1 MFYLPVFPFFDLA
14 PVFPLGAIL
23 FNFLFFT
30 VTIPV
35 EAYILAI
42 RLKFDK
48 RTSIFYSIGINLFSG
63 ALGWLIF
70 FLVEPILPL
79 RLKSDL
85 INVVFFDQFNP
96 SIRPLVVITAFI
108 IFFATFL
115 IKFVLLKLALLSL
128 RYISKPP
135 QPQPTEQPS
144 TRKTSRRTGK
154 LKLQN
159 TNLLTTILIANS
171 LSYSFISLI
180 MLLRTIRTNG

>member
-1 MFYLPVFPFFDLA
+1 MFDLPGFPLFDLA

-63 ALGWLIF
+63 TLGWLVF
-70 FLVEPILPL
+70 FLIEPILPVQ
-79 RLKSDL
+79 LKSDL

-96 SIRPLVVITAFI
+96 SIRGLVFITAFI

-128 RYISKPP
+128 RDISKSP
-135 QPQPTEQPS
+135 QPQPDEKSS
-144 TRKTSRRTGK
+144 TRKTSRRMGK
-154 LKLQN
+154 LRLQN
-159 TNLLTTILIANS
+159 TNLLTTMLIANS
-171 LSYSFISLI
+171 LSYSLISLI
-180 MLLRTIRTNG
+180 MVLRIIRTNG

>member
-1 MFYLPVFPFFDLA
+1 MFDLPVFPFFDLA

-70 FLVEPILPL
+70 FLIEPILPL

-128 RYISKPP
+128 RDISKPP
-135 QPQPTEQPS
+135 QPTEQAS